1 MGDCVLGSLDGEGD
15 AGPSAGGSRIIRDAT
30 AQVVTAATSR

>member
-1 MGDCVLGSLDGEGD
+1 MGDCILGSLDGEGD
-15 AGPSAGGSRIIRDAT
+15 ARPSAGGSRVICDAS